1 MNQFLSGRLFDRTI
15 HFLEQS
21 LNLRGARQ
29 GILSN
34 NIANA
39 ETPDYSAKDL
49 PFQKIMRQK
58 MGESSASTV
67 PVQKTHPLH
76 FPDPGSA
83 PGKES
88 GLPWSVETDSSG
100 VTIDQ
105 EMTKLAENNLQYQSA
120 VQALT
125 KKLETIKYVI
135 SDGGR

>member
-1 MNQFLSGRLFDRTI
+1 MNHFLSGKLFGGTI
-15 HFLEQS
+15 QFLEQS

-29 GILSN
+29 GILTS
-34 NIANA
+34 NIANV

-49 PFQKIMRQK
+49 PFQHIMRQK
-58 MGESSASTV
+58 LGDLSTV
-67 PVQKTHPLH
+67 PVQKTHPQH
-76 FPDPGSA
+76 FPEPGSA

-88 GLPWSVETDSSG
+88 GLPWSVETGSSR
-100 VTIDQ
+100 VNIDQ

-135 SDGGR
+135 SGGGG

>member
-29 GILSN
+29 GILAN

-58 MGESSASTV
+58 MGDPYTV
-67 PVQKTHPLH
+67 SVQKTHPHH
-76 FPDPGSA
+76 FPEPGSA

>member
-1 MNQFLSGRLFDRTI
+1 MNHLLSGRLFDRTF

-29 GILSN
+29 GILTG
-34 NIANA
+34 NIANV

-49 PFQKIMRQK
+49 PFQQIMRQK
-58 MGESSASTV
+58 LGVSSSV
-67 PVQKTHPLH
+67 PVLKTHPQH
-76 FPDPGSA
+76 FPEPGSA
-83 PGKES
+83 LGKET
-88 GLPWSVETDSSG
+88 GLFGAVETGSSG
-100 VTIDQ
+100 VNIDQ

>member
-1 MNQFLSGRLFDRTI
+1 MNHFLSGKLFGGTI
-15 HFLEQS
+15 QFLEQS

-29 GILSN
+29 GILTS
-34 NIANA
+34 NIANV

-49 PFQKIMRQK
+49 PFQQIMRQK
-58 MGESSASTV
+58 LGDLSTV
-67 PVQKTHPLH
+67 PVQKTHPQH
-76 FPDPGSA
+76 FPEPGSA

-88 GLPWSVETDSSG
+88 GLPWSEETGSSG
-100 VTIDQ
+100 VNIDQ

-135 SDGGR
+135 SGGGG

>member
-1 MNQFLSGRLFDRTI
+1 
-15 HFLEQS
+15 

-29 GILSN
+29 GLLTG

-49 PFQKIMRQK
+49 PFQQIMRQK
-58 MGESSASTV
+58 MGDPSTISI
-67 PVQKTHPLH
+67 QKTHPQH
-76 FPDPGSA
+76 FPEPGAAS
-83 PGKES
+83 GKES
-88 GLPWSVETDSSG
+88 GRPWSVETVSAG
-100 VTIDQ
+100 VQIDQ
-105 EMTKLAENNLQYQSA
+105 EMTKLAENNLQYQAA

>member
-1 MNQFLSGRLFDRTI
+1 MNHFLSGRLFGGTI

-29 GILSN
+29 GILTS

-49 PFQKIMRQK
+49 PFQQIMRQK
-58 MGESSASTV
+58 FGDPATV
-67 PVQKTHPLH
+67 PVQKTHPQH
-76 FPDPGSA
+76 FPEPGSA

-88 GLPWSVETDSSG
+88 GLPWAVETGSSG
-100 VTIDQ
+100 VNIDQ

-135 SDGGR
+135 SGGGG

>member
-1 MNQFLSGRLFDRTI
+1 MNHFLSGRLFGGTI

-29 GILSN
+29 GILTS

-49 PFQKIMRQK
+49 PFQQIMRQK
-58 MGESSASTV
+58 LGDPSTV
-67 PVQKTHPLH
+67 PVQKTHPQH
-76 FPDPGSA
+76 FPEPGSD

-88 GLPWSVETDSSG
+88 GLPWSMETGSSG
-100 VTIDQ
+100 VNIDQ

-120 VQALT
+120 VQALN
-125 KKLETIKYVI
+125 KKLEIIKFVI
-135 SDGGR
+135 SNGGQ

>member
-1 MNQFLSGRLFDRTI
+1 MNQFLSGRLFDRTF

-29 GILSN
+29 GILAN

-58 MGESSASTV
+58 MGDPSTV
-67 PVQKTHPLH
+67 SVQKTHPHH
-76 FPDPGSA
+76 FPEPGSA

-88 GLPWSVETDSSG
+88 GLSWSVETDSSG